1 MRLVYSRMN
10 KPTTIH
16 TSRIIMSAELIE
28 VMGFPKENIIH
39 NLNQKGFPQ

>member
-16 TSRIIMSAELIE
+16 TSRIIISAELIE
-28 VMGFPKENIIH
+28 VMDFPKEKITH
-39 NLNQKGFPQ
+39 NLNQKSFPQ